1 MTSRLANQVEISR
14 RFLRSIRIDADYGRL
29 DAIEGFVLQPSAR
42 LALEIVAKHLLET
55 QQRAFTWT
63 GPYGGG
69 KSSLAL
75 LLASLV
81 SPEKRLRQAAKAA
94 AQLERN
100 SLILRAFEAT
110 DDKSWTVLPIVG
122 KRASVSEEI
131 AAKLDTLPYRRKRD
145 SKVRRNVIAEL
156 TALAESPARRGVLL
170 LVDELG
176 KFLEYAARQDED
188 VYFYQELAEAASRSR
203 GRLVVIGILHQPF
216 EQYASRLDR
225 DARDEWAKV
234 QGRFIDISLAAGSD
248 EVLDLIGK
256 AITAPRQEKE
266 RASVANQVAKS
277 ISVRRSV
284 VGADLGERLNACWPL
299 HPVTAILLGPSAK
312 RRFGQNE
319 RSVFGFLNSAEP
331 SGFREYLET
340 TAAQPF
346 EYYSPWHYW
355 EYLRTNFEP
364 AILSSP
370 DGHRW
375 ALGVE
380 AVERAEAKADLNQ
393 VRLVKTVALI
403 EIFRNGSG
411 LAADNDTLHSCF
423 DDLSPRGLQSAL
435 DGLSKLSILIFRK
448 HLSSWGIY
456 AGSDFDIEAATQRAL
471 SDLGEHALELVVKT
485 ANFTPVLAK
494 RSYQQRGSMR
504 FFGRTLLTVDQLD
517 SFVENYKPK
526 RDLAGDFILVL
537 PTRNCTGKQLR
548 QKVLTMSSHPGAARM
563 VIGVPLDANTIVSTA
578 TELVALEHVARTYTE
593 LETDRVAAREIN
605 ARLEAYHIE
614 LETALRDSFAS
625 ADWFWTGSPFD
636 GQGYRILSQMASSIC
651 DRLYHK
657 APIFK
662 SELINREYPSSNS
675 VKARRDLLHRMLSNE
690 DQERLGYEG
699 YPPDAGM
706 YMSILLATKCHREID
721 GAWKFAKPVSDDLG
735 ASLLPLWEET
745 EQLVLRSGT
754 KYSLQQLYD
763 VWAAPPFGLKA
774 GVLPLVALAFYLANR
789 RNIAVYQ
796 DGVFTPQI
804 NSVQID
810 EWLQDPSKVEW
821 RYLALDKGQVQFLT
835 ELSKGLSRSL
845 KSNVLAEPLDSARAL
860 VSFAFALPDWTRRT
874 RSVSSIS
881 ILVRDNLLRAS
892 DPNKVL
898 FLDLPTLLE
907 KKDLKGLSD
916 TLLACLNELSTSYS
930 SMLDRQRSE
939 LFLSLDH
946 SGDLTRLRSRAKNIV
961 GASGD
966 FRLDA
971 FILRLSEFTGLSSDI
986 ESLISLAASKPPRDW
1001 TDHDLQAAGIQLRQW
1016 SLDFR
1021 KVEALAPIADR
1032 PAMRE
1037 AFAVVFGNARGNKT
1051 TSATLDIGEDDA
1063 PAIREVV
1070 AALKSQRSKAARDRR
1085 IFLAALIELGAEMV
1099 EEQNGGSKRQ

>member
-1 MTSRLANQVEISR
+1 MNNRLSTQVEISR
-14 RFLRSIRIDADYGRL
+14 RFLRSVRIDSDYGRM

-42 LALEIVAKHLLET
+42 IALEIVAKHLLET

-81 SPEKRLRQAAKAA
+81 SPDKRLRQAARAA
-94 AQLERN
+94 AQFEKG

-122 KRASVSEEI
+122 KRANVAEEI
-131 AAKLDTLPYRRKRD
+131 TARLDTLPYRRKKHAKARRD
-145 SKVRRNVIAEL
+145 VIAEL
-156 TALAESPARRGVLL
+156 AALADSPARRGVLL

-176 KFLEYAARQDED
+176 KFLEHAARQDED

-225 DARDEWAKV
+225 DTRDEWAKV
-234 QGRFIDISLAAGSD
+234 QGRYIDISLAAGSD

-256 AITAPRQEKE
+256 AISAPQQGRQ
-266 RASVANQVAKS
+266 RAAIANQVARS
-277 ISVRRSV
+277 ISARRSV
-284 VGADLGERLNACWPL
+284 VRTDLGERLNTCWPL

-331 SGFREYLET
+331 SGFREYLD
-340 TAAQPF
+340 TASVDPF

-355 EYLRTNFEP
+355 EYLRVNFEP

-380 AVERAEAKADLNQ
+380 AVERAEAKADQTQ

-411 LAADNDTLHSCF
+411 LSADTDTLQSCF
-423 DDLSPRGLQSAL
+423 SALSPKSLQSAL
-435 DGLSKLSILIFRK
+435 DGLSRLSILIYRK

-471 SDLGEHALELVVKT
+471 SDIGDNAVELVVKT
-485 ANFTPVLAK
+485 ANFTPILAK
-494 RSYQQRGSMR
+494 RSYQQKGSMR
-504 FFGRTLLTVDQLD
+504 FFGRTLLTADQLD
-517 SFVENYKPK
+517 SFVESHQVK
-526 RDLAGDFILVL
+526 RDLAGDFVLVL
-537 PTRNCTGKQLR
+537 PTRSCAGKQLR
-548 QKVLTMSSHPGAARM
+548 QRVLAVSARPSA
-563 VIGVPLDANTIVSTA
+563 VRIVVGVPLDASSIVSTA
-578 TELVALEHVARTYTE
+578 TELVALEHVAKNYTE

-605 ARLEAYHIE
+605 ARLETYRLE

-625 ADWFWTGSPFD
+625 ADWFWTGAPFE
-636 GQGYRILSQMASSIC
+636 GQGYRVLSQMASSIA
-651 DRLYHK
+651 DRLYAK
-657 APIFK
+657 APIFR

-699 YPPDAGM
+699 FPPDAGM
-706 YMSILLATKCHREID
+706 YMSILRATQCHRAVD
-721 GAWKFAKPVSDDLG
+721 GAWKFAKPIPDDLG
-735 ASLLPLWEET
+735 ESLLAWWGEMER
-745 EQLVLRSGT
+745 LVLQDGA
-754 KYSLQQLYD
+754 KYSLQQLYE
-763 VWAAPPFGLKA
+763 VWASPPFGLKA
-774 GVLPLVALAFYLANR
+774 GVLPIVGLAFYLANR
-789 RNIAVYQ
+789 RNIAVYHS
-796 DGVFTPQI
+796 GVFTPQI
-804 NSVQID
+804 NSIQID
-810 EWLQDPSKVEW
+810 EWLQEPSSIEW
-821 RYLALDKGQVQFLT
+821 RYIALDKGQVHFLT

-845 KSNVLAEPLDSARAL
+845 NSEVLAEPLDSARAL
-860 VSFAFALPDWTRRT
+860 VSFVFSLPDWARRT
-874 RSVSSIS
+874 GSVSSVS
-881 ILVRDNLLRAS
+881 VLVRDSLLRAS

-907 KKDLKGLSD
+907 KKDLKGLSE
-916 TLLACLNELSTSYS
+916 TLLDCLSELSAAYP
-930 SMLDRQRSE
+930 SMLDRQRRE
-939 LFLSLDH
+939 LFLRLDH
-946 SGDLTRLRSRAKNIV
+946 RGDITRLKSRAKNIV

-971 FILRLSEFTGLSSDI
+971 FILRLAELTGTSSDI
-986 ESLISLAASKPPRDW
+986 ESLISLAVSKPPREW
-1001 TDHDLQAAGIQLRQW
+1001 TDHDLQAAAIQLRQW
-1016 SLDFR
+1016 ALDFR
-1021 KVEALAPIADR
+1021 KVEALAPIANR

-1051 TSATLDIGEDDA
+1051 TSAMLDIGEDDA
-1063 PAIREVV
+1063 SAIREQVTLLR
-1070 AALKSQRSKAARDRR
+1070 AQRPKAARDRR
-1085 IFLAALIELGAEMV
+1085 IFLAALIELGAELV

>member
-1 MTSRLANQVEISR
+1 LNSQLSTQVEISR
-14 RFLRSIRIDADYGRL
+14 RFLRSVRIDADYGRL

-42 LALEIVAKHLLET
+42 VALEIVSKHLLET

-81 SPEKRLRQAAKAA
+81 SPDRRLRQAAKAS
-94 AQLERN
+94 AQLEKG
-100 SLILRAFEAT
+100 SLVLRAFEAT

-122 KRASVSEEI
+122 KRASVAEEI
-131 AAKLDTLPYRRKRD
+131 AAKLDTLPYRRKKPT
-145 SKVRRNVIAEL
+145 KVRRDVIAEL
-156 TALAESPARRGVLL
+156 VALADSPARRGVLVL
-170 LVDELG
+170 MDELG
-176 KFLEYAARQDED
+176 KFLEHAARQDED

-225 DARDEWAKV
+225 DARDEWTKV
-234 QGRFIDISLAAGSD
+234 QGRYIDISLAAGSD

-256 AITAPRQEKE
+256 AISAPPQGRQ
-266 RASVANQVAKS
+266 RASIANQVAKS
-277 ISVRRSV
+277 ISARRSV
-284 VGADLGERLNACWPL
+284 VRSDLGERLNACWPL

-331 SGFREYLET
+331 SGFREYLDT
-340 TAAQPF
+340 TAVNSF
-346 EYYSPWHYW
+346 DYYSPWHYW
-355 EYLRTNFEP
+355 EYLRINFEP

-375 ALGVE
+375 AVGVE
-380 AVERAEAKADLNQ
+380 AVERAEAKADQTQ

-411 LAADNDTLHSCF
+411 LSADTDTLQSCF
-423 DDLSPRGLQSAL
+423 PELNPKSLQSAL
-435 DGLSKLSILIFRK
+435 DGLSKLSILIYRK

-471 SDLGEHALELVVKT
+471 SDLGENAIELVVKT

-494 RSYQQRGSMR
+494 RSYQQKGSMR
-504 FFGRTLLTVDQLD
+504 FFGRTLLTADQLD
-517 SFVENYKPK
+517 SFVEGHKTK
-526 RDLAGDFILVL
+526 RDFAGDFVLVL
-537 PTRNCTGKQLR
+537 PTKNSTGKQLR
-548 QKVLTMSSHPGAARM
+548 QRALAMSSHPSAARIL
-563 VIGVPLDANTIVSTA
+563 IGVPLDANGIVSTA
-578 TELVALEHVARTYTE
+578 TELVALEHVVKTYTE
-593 LETDRVAAREIN
+593 LESDRVAAREIN
-605 ARLEAYHIE
+605 ARLEAYHLE
-614 LETALRDSFAS
+614 LETGLRDSFAS
-625 ADWFWTGSPFD
+625 ADWFWAGAPFE
-636 GQGYRILSQMASSIC
+636 GQGYRVLSQMASRIS
-651 DRLYHK
+651 DQLYEK
-657 APIFK
+657 TPIFK

-690 DQERLGYEG
+690 SQERLGYEG

-706 YMSILLATKCHREID
+706 YMSILRATQCHREID
-721 GAWKFAKPVSDDLG
+721 GSWRFARPTIDDLG
-735 ASLLPLWEET
+735 ESLLAWWEDAER
-745 EQLVLRSGT
+745 LVLHADAR
-754 KYSLQQLYD
+754 YSLQHLYE
-763 VWAAPPFGLKA
+763 VWASPPFGIKA
-774 GVLPLVALAFYLANR
+774 GVLPIIGLAFYLANR

-796 DGVFTPQI
+796 GGVFTPQI
-804 NSVQID
+804 GSVQID

-821 RYLALDKGQVQFLT
+821 RYIALDHGQVQFLA

-845 KSNVLAEPLDSARAL
+845 RSEVLAEPLDSARAL
-860 VSFAFALPDWTRRT
+860 VSFVFALPEWTRRT
-874 RSVSSIS
+874 SSVSNVSV
-881 ILVRDNLLRAS
+881 LVRDSLLRAS

-907 KKDLKGLSD
+907 RKDLKGLSE
-916 TLLACLNELSTSYS
+916 TLLSCLSELSAAYP
-930 SMLDRQRSE
+930 SMLDRLKHE

-946 SGDLTRLRSRAKNIV
+946 RGDLMRLKSRAKNIV

-971 FILRLSEFTGLSSDI
+971 FILRLSELTGTHSDL
-986 ESLISLAASKPPRDW
+986 ESLISLAVSKPPREW
-1001 TDHDLQAAGIQLRQW
+1001 TDHDLQAAAIQLTQW
-1016 SLDFR
+1016 ALDFR
-1021 KVEALAPIADR
+1021 KVEALAPIANR

-1051 TSATLDIGEDDA
+1051 ASATLDIGEHDA
-1063 PAIREVV
+1063 PAIREQVS
-1070 AALKSQRSKAARDRR
+1070 ALKAQRPKSVRDKR